1 MRDAFWILGV
11 LVVFA
16 IGVAPWSSIYDFLWK
31 ERNKKYKS
39 REGVI

>member
-1 MRDAFWILGV
+1 MHEALWILGL

-16 IGVAPWSSIYDFLWK
+16 AGVTPWSSIYEFFWK

-39 REGVI
+39 REDVI

>member
-11 LVVFA
+11 LLVGA
-16 IGVAPWSSIYDFLWK
+16 IGAAPWTSIYEFFWK

-39 REGVI
+39 REDVI